1 MKRIKSIGYGICLL
15 FALSLFLS
23 EKFEN
28 NVLIPLLLVLFLISI
43 SFDKD
48 RENIFV
54 FKEKK
59 ISVAVFLLALT
70 PFVIAFLDGGL
81 HSRLD
86 NYNFKYF
93 LFHKFLV
100 RSSWK

>member
-59 ISVAVFLLALT
+59 ISYILCISGIEYASCTV
-70 PFVIAFLDGGL
+70 
-81 HSRLD
+81 S
-86 NYNFKYF
+86 
-93 LFHKFLV
+93 
-100 RSSWK
+100 

>member
-70 PFVIAFLDGGL
+70 PFVIAFWTEDYIQGL
-81 HSRLD
+81 IIIIL
-86 NYNFKYF
+86 NIC
-93 LFHKFLV
+93 LFFH
-100 RSSWK
+100 